1 MKNKLPITIFYSS
14 KLYEVSSSYRISL
27 SLSTTWGISHI
38 SVGFPMEILY
48 RKVLYSIERI
58 EMVYYQLIT
67 LTLSGVL
74 IYGCQAG
81 G

>member
-1 MKNKLPITIFYSS
+1 
-14 KLYEVSSSYRISL
+14 
-27 SLSTTWGISHI
+27 
-38 SVGFPMEILY
+38 MEILY